1 MSSSQKVVRDK
12 MADTAFLLIV
22 NVAVTIVGFWLFGE
36 FLIRVITPAAKRAG
50 LLTGQIRLIKEW
62 IWLLIAV
69 LAIGGVVHII
79 GLASQFTTLT
89 ISGIIAVAFSL
100 ALQTTLSN
108 VISGILLLLDNTLS
122 VNDLIEFS
130 GFKGQV
136 VKIGLRS
143 TWIKT
148 SEGNIVI
155 TSNNSIVNGPLINI
169 TAAERLQK
177 KL

>member
-1 MSSSQKVVRDK
+1 
-12 MADTAFLLIV
+12 MAVTLLLII
-22 NVAVTIVGFWLFGE
+22 NVVVITVGFWLFGE
-36 FLIRVITPAAKRAG
+36 LLVRVITSAAKTAG
-50 LLTGQIRLIKEW
+50 LASSQIGRIKEW
-62 IWLLIAV
+62 IWLLIVVVAV
-69 LAIGGVVHII
+69 GGIVHII
-79 GLASQFTTLT
+79 GLASEFTTLT
-89 ISGIIAVAFSL
+89 FSGIIAIALSL
-100 ALQTTLSN
+100 ALQATLSN
-108 VISGILLLLDNTLS
+108 IISGILLILDNTLR
-122 VNDLIEFS
+122 VNDSIEFS

-155 TSNNSIVNGPLINI
+155 ASNNSIVNGPLINI

>member
-1 MSSSQKVVRDK
+1 
-12 MADTAFLLIV
+12 MADTALLLIV
-22 NVAVTIVGFWLFGE
+22 NLAVTIVGFWLFGE
-36 FLIRVITPAAKRAG
+36 FLIRVITPAARRAG

-69 LAIGGVVHII
+69 LAIGAVVHII

-108 VISGILLLLDNTLS
+108 VISGILLLLDNTLR

-148 SEGNIVI
+148 SEGNMMI
-155 TSNNSIVNGPLINI
+155 TSNNSIVNGPLINK
-169 TAAERLQK
+169 TAAERLEK